1 MVTETNMLA
10 ITLTNLTNISQ
21 ECNLTASRLEKVVLP
36 ILYSVII
43 CVGLPANLMAL
54 WMLLQHNRKHG
65 ILIYLMNLAMADLIS
80 CLTLPFRATLLLIGD
95 TWKESSPTCAIV
107 MIIINFSFYYTVSCS
122 TIFLAFIS
130 ISRYT
135 MIVKPS
141 NSQLNRFYDTSFA
154 RFACTITWVIMTIPI
169 LALNINYFF
178 KELNFDNASSVCY
191 NMQLQY
197 GKRVSANAFV
207 AVALIFLIILA
218 MFAFSYASIALH
230 LCTVRRKSISQH
242 NRVIHVRAQMIII
255 AAMTGFIVCHLP
267 YHVYQIVTGLQR
279 LNNVSCQHLLGTHH
293 VKLIT
298 LWLVSLSSCLNPIL
312 YFLLSKSFVENR
324 SKRKSMSKKKL
335 TSDITS

>member
-1 MVTETNMLA
+1 MAEETNMLH
-10 ITLTNLTNISQ
+10 TTNSTNISQ

-43 CVGLPANLMAL
+43 FVGLPANFTAL

-80 CLTLPFRATLLLIGD
+80 CLSLPFRATLLLLGD
-95 TWKESSPTCAIV
+95 TWKESSPTCTIV

-130 ISRYT
+130 ISRYA
-135 MIVKPS
+135 MIVKPN
-141 NSQLNRFYDTSFA
+141 NSQLNRFYNTDFA
-154 RFACTITWVIMTIPI
+154 RIACTVTWVTITIPV
-169 LALNINYFF
+169 LALNMNYFF

-207 AVALIFLIILA
+207 TVALMFLIILA

-242 NRVIHVRAQMIII
+242 NRVVHMRAQMIII
-255 AAMTGFIVCHLP
+255 AAMTGFIVSHLP

-279 LNNVSCQHLLGTHH
+279 LNNDDCWSRLETHH

-324 SKRKSMSKKKL
+324 SKRRNTSKRKL
-335 TSDITS
+335 TSDFTS

>member
-1 MVTETNMLA
+1 MTMETNTLMIMN
-10 ITLTNLTNISQ
+10 ITNNTSDCI
-21 ECNLTASRLEKVVLP
+21 LTANRLEKVTLP

-43 CVGLPANLMAL
+43 CVGLPANFIAL

-80 CLTLPFRATLLLIGD
+80 CVTLPFRATLLFMGD
-95 TWKESSPTCAIV
+95 TWKENSPTCTIV

-130 ISRYT
+130 ISRYA
-135 MIVKPS
+135 MIVKP
-141 NSQLNRFYDTSFA
+141 NNMQLNKFYDTNFA
-154 RFACTITWVIMTIPI
+154 RNACTITWILATIPI
-169 LALNINYFF
+169 LSLNINYFI
-178 KELNFDNASSVCY
+178 KELDFTNDQDSVCY
-191 NMQLQY
+191 NIQLQY

-207 AVALIFLIILA
+207 AVAVIFLIILA

-230 LCTVRRKSISQH
+230 LCMVRRKSISQH

-279 LNNVSCQHLLGTHH
+279 LKNSSCEHLLGTHH

-324 SKRKSMSKKKL
+324 SKRKS
-335 TSDITS
+335 SDM